1 MQVYLPFANAVR
13 KPELPP
19 TLEPGAF
26 SAPQLDAT
34 RRLVRHLTLPEGG
47 AQLVAAVPNPAS
59 EAHFRVIEQAAF
71 SEGASSALQPVKDGT
86 VPDAAWLGE
95 PSRVQSIGGFI
106 AAFGVAQAVG
116 SGSGGGER
124 APKRLKA
131 SVPTSAAEWSQMQ
144 AAGRLGE
151 LSATVLKEYL
161 RAEGLT
167 LGGKKDE
174 LVARVSGHIRERA
187 LQDLNAPPPLA
198 LTGPADGG
206 GGDGPVGADAER
218 REDTDGQLYTFAE
231 FVEFYGEGKPSEK
244 AWAEAKPR

>member
-1 MQVYLPFANAVR
+1 MSTQ
-13 KPELPP
+13 
-19 TLEPGAF
+19 
-26 SAPQLDAT
+26 
-34 RRLVRHLTLPEGG
+34 
-47 AQLVAAVPNPAS
+47 
-59 EAHFRVIEQAAF
+59 
-71 SEGASSALQPVKDGT
+71 ALQQVKDGT

-116 SGSGGGER
+116 SGGGGGER

-144 AAGRLGE
+144 AAGRLAE

-167 LGGKKDE
+167 LGGKKDD
-174 LVARVSGHIRERA
+174 LVARVSGHIQERA

-206 GGDGPVGADAER
+206 EPGDGPASAAAER

-231 FVEFYGEGKPSEK
+231 FIEFYGEGKPSEK
-244 AWAEAKPR
+244 AWAKAKPQ